1 MLFNVD
7 FDGVLVPNT
16 YEKLLFDKVNNE
28 KLSFS
33 ECNPVWD
40 WYDKLVRNPLVL
52 NTQLLHSLRM
62 LKDRGHYIRLWT
74 NRAYTLKKQTLF
86 NLDEWTGLFDSFE
99 FYAGRKSE
107 SIVEGVAIDNCL
119 TNLSCAELGG
129 IHYKW
134 KGDNHESSI

>member
-1 MLFNVD
+1 MLFNID

-40 WYDKLVRNPLVL
+40 WYDRLVASPLKLD
-52 NTQLLHSLRM
+52 TQLLHSLRM
-62 LKDRGHYIRLWT
+62 LKDEGHHIRLWT

-86 NLDEWTGLFDSFE
+86 NLGEWTGLFDSFE

-107 SIVEGVAIDNCL
+107 SRVEGVAMDNCI
-119 TNLSCAELGG
+119 TNLSCAEYGG
-129 IHYKW
+129 IHYEW
-134 KGDNHESSI
+134 KGVN